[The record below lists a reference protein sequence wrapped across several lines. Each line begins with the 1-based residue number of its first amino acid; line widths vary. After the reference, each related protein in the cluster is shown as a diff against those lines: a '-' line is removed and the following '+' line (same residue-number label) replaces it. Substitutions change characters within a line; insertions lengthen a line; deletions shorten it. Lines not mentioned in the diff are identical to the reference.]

1 MAMICWSFVMVLF
14 LTLAALIAPSQPLF
28 QPPAGPSHTS
38 ARELETASTVAIE
51 DRIPNHATGG
61 SDVEQRWNVL
71 VGRRGRFRRLVERG
85 NQRVN
90 DQQLDCRRK
99 ARRRVSAPTP
109 IDSNRLR
116 SREMLA
122 KYRLPQMKRM
132 AHLESDRMVPTGPN
146 PLHNSN
152 RSQVIFP
159 WPLACSLSLK
169 FAIANVG
176 SFRRSYG
183 PNPNFQKANADDLLK
198 SSCCIYH
205 KLLVQLQSLIFQAV
219 WVWQIL
225 LLSFFQ
231 QKGIS
236 HKSIYWEPLILHCWD
251 QFW

>member
-1 MAMICWSFVMVLF
+1 MAMICWSFVMVLL
-14 LTLAALIAPSQPLF
+14 LTLAALVAPSQPLF
-28 QPPAGPSHTS
+28 QPPAGPSHMF
-38 ARELETASTVAIE
+38 ARELETVSKVAIE

-71 VGRRGRFRRLVERG
+71 VGRRGRFRRLIERG
-85 NQRVN
+85 NQVVC

-99 ARRRVSAPTP
+99 ARRKVSVPTA

-159 WPLACSLSLK
+159 
-169 FAIANVG
+169 
-176 SFRRSYG
+176 
-183 PNPNFQKANADDLLK
+183 
-198 SSCCIYH
+198 
-205 KLLVQLQSLIFQAV
+205 
-219 WVWQIL
+219 
-225 LLSFFQ
+225 
-231 QKGIS
+231 
-236 HKSIYWEPLILHCWD
+236 
-251 QFW
+251 